1 MIRRYKKGDALKVM
15 VQNQQKEEAIFNAQF
30 FDEIVAYSID
40 DEDEILGVFGFE
52 IKDNIGYCYALLGEN
67 IKGKMYEFIKFVR
80 QKIKTEICKNK
91 VDRVLITVKE
101 NFDNAKKMAKI
112 LGFYEVAK
120 LPLFFNGENYLL
132 YERKE

>member
-1 MIRRYKKGDALKVM
+1 MIRKYKKGDALKVD
-15 VQNQQKEEAIFNAQF
+15 VQDKQKDEAMFNAKF
-30 FDEIVAYSID
+30 FDEIIAYSVID
-40 DEDEILGVFGFE
+40 LDEILGVFGFE
-52 IKDNIGYCYALLGEN
+52 IKDNIGYCYALLGKN
-67 IKGKMYEFIKFVR
+67 IKRKMYGFIKFVK
-80 QKIKTEICKNK
+80 QKIRDEINKNK

-120 LPLFFNGENYLL
+120 LPLFFNCENYLL